1 MSGNLIALNA
11 LAGIPYKELAGFR
24 APFLNYSVETLQ
36 DLAKQ
41 KFTYDSSASTSVA
54 VTDNNTDA
62 FWPYTLDNGLANDCM
77 VDGLTGVCQGQPKI
91 PGLWEIP
98 MYTTFNPDKT
108 QLGLMDPW
116 LEASTDKV
124 LAAMKATFTDHYN
137 TQKTPF
143 GIYSH
148 PIHISLTYPGAPVAA
163 NQAMVTMLNQ
173 FLDFAMTSSQFQN
186 VWMIN
191 NKQLLAWMKNP
202 VPASQLNTLPEF
214 QCQVPNPNQDKIC
227 SGIPAKEDSVMLKC
241 ISDVQG
247 DSLNNS
253 PFNVSICRDYHK
265 MQLIFTHFILAF
277 IFRRATAAQ
286 LQDQLLTIRTPP
298 KRTMMEVYVP
308 ESALIVKRHCE
319 SKKKKRCRIFD

>member
-1 MSGNLIALNA
+1 VSGNLIALNA

-24 APFLNYSVETLQ
+24 APFLNYTAQTLM

-41 KFTYDSSASTSVA
+41 KFTYDSSATSGVA
-54 VTDNNTDA
+54 VTDPNTDA

-116 LEASTDKV
+116 LENTDNSKT
-124 LAAMKATFTDHYN
+124 LEALKATFTDHYN
-137 TQKTPF
+137 AQKQPF
-143 GIYSH
+143 GMYSH
-148 PIHISLTYPGAPVAA
+148 PIHISTTYPGAPTAVNNAI
-163 NQAMVTMLNQ
+163 VSTLNQ
-173 FLDFAMTSSQFQN
+173 FLDFALASSQFQN

-202 VPASQLNTLPEF
+202 VPASQLNSLPEF
-214 QCQVPNPNQDKIC
+214 QCQAPNPPQNEIC
-227 SGIPAKEDSVMLKC
+227 SGIPAKENSLIIKC
-241 ISDVQG
+241 ISDTPG

-253 PFNVSICRDYHK
+253 PFNVSRVD
-265 MQLIFTHFILAF
+265 
-277 IFRRATAAQ
+277 
-286 LQDQLLTIRTPP
+286 
-298 KRTMMEVYVP
+298 
-308 ESALIVKRHCE
+308 
-319 SKKKKRCRIFD
+319 